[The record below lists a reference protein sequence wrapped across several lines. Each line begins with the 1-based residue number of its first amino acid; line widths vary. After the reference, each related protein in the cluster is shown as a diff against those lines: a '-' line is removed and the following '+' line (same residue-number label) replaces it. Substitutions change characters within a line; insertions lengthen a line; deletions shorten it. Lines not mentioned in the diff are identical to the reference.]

1 MDRPCDLLHPGP
13 AAGPLQSTFPQ
24 SEPGP
29 RELRAQAPPP
39 SPATGWR
46 RTRPRPES
54 RARRAARNCL
64 LLCCC
69 CATTWLFFFSFFF
82 FKKLLLQIK
91 LSKAPPEAD
100 PDLRTPPRGQ
110 KVALPAALTHQR
122 IRRCATFQKVNC
134 VWHRRATGVGPIKGF
149 FESSWKCPGLAL
161 GTAEF
166 RGGLLF
172 P

>member
-1 MDRPCDLLHPGP
+1 MALWIDPVACCTP
-13 AAGPLQSTFPQ
+13 APQ
-24 SEPGP
+24 RDHSSPHS
-29 RELRAQAPPP
+29 RRA
-39 SPATGWR
+39 
-46 RTRPRPES
+46 S
-54 RARRAARNCL
+54 RARGSCAPRPHPRAPPLAGAARGPALSHVPAVRPATACYSAAAVL
-64 LLCCC
+64 LLG
-69 CATTWLFFFSFFF
+69 FFSFFF
-82 FKKLLLQIK
+82 KLLLQIK

-110 KVALPAALTHQR
+110 RWPFQLLSPIRESADVPLSKKLTVFG
-122 IRRCATFQKVNC
+122 TV
-134 VWHRRATGVGPIKGF
+134 ATGVGPIRGF

>member
-1 MDRPCDLLHPGP
+1 MDRPCGLLHPGP

-24 SEPGP
+24 REPGP

-69 CATTWLFFFSFFF
+69 CATTWLFFF
-82 FKKLLLQIK
+82 KKKKILLQIK
-91 LSKAPPEAD
+91 LCKAPPEAD

-110 KVALPAALTHQR
+110 KVALPAALVHQR

-134 VWHRRATGVGPIKGF
+134 LAPSRYRRGAHQRILRKQLEVPRASPWHCRISWRASLSMTD
-149 FESSWKCPGLAL
+149 
-161 GTAEF
+161 
-166 RGGLLF
+166 
-172 P
+172 